1 MRAVICDNHAA
12 NVSASTK
19 LISQYGEDYENFF
32 INFQSQKVY
41 LFYDTVH
48 LIKNVRNNLRSKK
61 RLVFPQFSFFEF
73 NEDVIVNSGEMSWK
87 LLHDVHEKELTNKML
102 RHGKYKQ
109 NVQLAL
115 GIFHETTVAAISSY
129 SPNCNDAVG
138 LLKLF
143 NTWWAISDSK
153 DQYCFC
159 NYIGRGAN
167 QNDNKPRFLREI
179 AAWLKRW
186 DNSKI
191 PNCEKFTL
199 SA

>member
-1 MRAVICDNHAA
+1 MAAFVTSSFNVRSVICDNHVA
-12 NVSASTK
+12 NASAFTK
-19 LISQYGEDYENFF
+19 LILQFGVDNEILFV
-32 INFQSQKVY
+32 NFQSQKVY

-143 NTWWAISDSK
+143 NTW
-153 DQYCFC
+153 
-159 NYIGRGAN
+159 
-167 QNDNKPRFLREI
+167 
-179 AAWLKRW
+179 
-186 DNSKI
+186 
-191 PNCEKFTL
+191 
-199 SA
+199 

>member
-1 MRAVICDNHAA
+1 M
-12 NVSASTK
+12 
-19 LISQYGEDYENFF
+19 QYGEDNEILFV
-32 INFQSQKVY
+32 NFQSQKVY
-41 LFYDTVH
+41 LFYGTVH

-109 NVQLAL
+109 NGQLAL
-115 GIFHETTVAAISSY
+115 GIFHATTVAAISSY

-143 NTWWAISDSK
+143 NTW
-153 DQYCFC
+153 
-159 NYIGRGAN
+159 
-167 QNDNKPRFLREI
+167 
-179 AAWLKRW
+179 
-186 DNSKI
+186 
-191 PNCEKFTL
+191 
-199 SA
+199 